1 MNLSNIFSE
10 LEAADPE
17 FSDRISPRRAAIR
30 NMTGFGKKVALAS
43 LPMALGGLLKKAY
56 GQSTGGAVEVLNFA
70 LALEYLEFNF
80 YNHAVVT
87 NNAMLMTGG
96 AAAVAAITNI
106 RDHEKAHVA
115 LLDGAIKSVGGTPVS
130 FTYPD
135 FDFTAGG
142 AFAKAETDYV
152 TFLAVANAFE
162 DTGVRAYKG
171 RAGDILGTDYLTVAL
186 QIHSVEARH
195 ASHIRQM
202 RKGMAGG
209 NVTTLKPWISTGPN
223 GNDTGIGM
231 GVDPVYKGEDNK
243 VQAKIDITTLD
254 GVGAKISA
262 SAAIES
268 FDEPLTRGEVIT
280 IANLFIKA
288 GKKLS

>member
-56 GQSTGGAVEVLNFA
+56 GQSVGSAVEVLNFA

-80 YNHAVVT
+80 YNHAVVV
-87 NNAMLMTGG
+87 NSAMLMTGG
-96 AAAVAAITNI
+96 APALAAITNI

-115 LLDGAIKSVGGTPVS
+115 LLDGAVKSVGGTPVS
-130 FTYPD
+130 FVYAD

-142 AFAKAETDYV
+142 TFPTAETDYK

-171 RAGDILGTDYLTVAL
+171 RAGDIIGTDYLTVAL
-186 QIHSVEARH
+186 RIHSVEARH

-202 RKGMAGG
+202 RKATAGG
-209 NVTTLKPWISTGPN
+209 GVTALKPWITGA
-223 GNDTGIGM
+223 NDTGIGM
-231 GVDPVYKGEDNK
+231 AVDAVYKGEDNIL
-243 VQAKIDITTLD
+243 QAKIDITTLNGVD
-254 GVGAKISA
+254 GKFSKNVAT
-262 SAAIES
+262 ES

-280 IANLFIKA
+280 IANLFIKT
-288 GKKLS
+288 KKLS